1 MLSCAL
7 TDAGRADEALRA
19 REELVARRRD
29 LVARH
34 PDVFEP
40 GLAEALRNLAI
51 DLNGLGRR
59 EEALAAR
66 AEAIAITERLGE
78 R

>member
-19 REELVARRRD
+19 SEELVARRRD

-34 PDVFEP
+34 PGVFES

-59 EEALAAR
+59 EEAEAAR
-66 AEAIAITERLGE
+66 AEAIAIAER
-78 R
+78 

>member
-1 MLSCAL
+1 
-7 TDAGRADEALRA
+7 
-19 REELVARRRD
+19 VARRRD

-34 PDVFEP
+34 PGVFEP

-66 AEAIAITERLGE
+66 AEAMAITERLGE